1 MNTLKKVTVIIPCR
15 NEEQNIEKCIESIYN
30 SDFDK
35 AKLEVIIADGV
46 STDNTLSIIN
56 KLSKKYPELI
66 VIENKKQITPVAFNI
81 GLKYGTGEY
90 LVTIGSRHFISQDYI
105 SKCVNILDTNQD
117 IACVGGVSLCIE
129 STTKGK
135 IIANA
140 MSNSFGVGGGNFRSQ
155 KTSGYVDTVGAPMY
169 RKSVLE
175 KIGYFDESLVR
186 NQDDELSYR
195 ISKNGF
201 KIFQSNEISVE
212 YVTRSDFSKLFM
224 QLFQYGYWKVLVNKK
239 HKTITTFR
247 QIIPPIF
254 VVYLISALAILILNI
269 SNGYLVL
276 IYLLPLIVYFIMALI
291 VTVKD
296 KLKIS
301 EIVLTIYCFIIMH
314 ISYGYGYLMG
324 VVYFMILN
332 RKPGFNVK
340 KLTR

>member
-201 KIFQSNEISVE
+201 KI
-212 YVTRSDFSKLFM
+212 
-224 QLFQYGYWKVLVNKK
+224 
-239 HKTITTFR
+239 
-247 QIIPPIF
+247 
-254 VVYLISALAILILNI
+254 LN
-269 SNGYLVL
+269 SL
-276 IYLLPLIVYFIMALI
+276 
-291 VTVKD
+291 
-296 KLKIS
+296 
-301 EIVLTIYCFIIMH
+301 
-314 ISYGYGYLMG
+314 
-324 VVYFMILN
+324 
-332 RKPGFNVK
+332 
-340 KLTR
+340 